1 MKMEE
6 IAKRIVEGATH
17 WIGQEEVSGN
27 QGFKQEDF
35 EQRMI
40 DVGWKRKQA
49 WCAYFCEL
57 VWKLAF
63 IQDQDIVHELD
74 KLFSAS
80 AVQTWRNFQRSMFE
94 VNRIPSPGALAIWQK
109 YKKGVPHWSGHM
121 AIVVTADT
129 QRLVTID
136 GNTNDFGGR
145 EGYIVA
151 KRSRF
156 LKFDNRQGLRLL
168 GFIHPDSDKKTRDS

>member
-1 MKMEE
+1 MEE
-6 IAKRIVEGATH
+6 TAKRIVEGASH
-17 WIGQEEVSGN
+17 WLGQEEILGN
-27 QGFKQEDF
+27 EGFKDADF

-49 WCAYFCEL
+49 WCAYFCEV

-63 IQDQDIVHELD
+63 IQVEEVVQELD

-80 AVQTWRNFQRSMFE
+80 AVQTWRNFQKSPFV
-94 VNRIPSPGALAIWQK
+94 VNQIPKPGALAIWQK
-109 YKKGVPHWSGHM
+109 YKQGTPHWSGHM
-121 AIVVTADT
+121 AITVTENM
-129 QRLVTID
+129 QRLITID
-136 GNTNDFGGR
+136 GNTNDAGGR

-156 LKFDNRQGLRLL
+156 LNFDNDQGLRLL
-168 GFIHPDSDKKTRDS
+168 GFVHPRFEDDD